1 MIRLSIWLSNGLA
14 NYGHETIICVANEPQ
29 LRVES
34 SPEISARD
42 CSKFI
47 LETLTAALS
56 RAPQATIAISGGSSP
71 KLLFTEMAK
80 AAFDWSKL
88 HIFWVDE
95 RCVPP
100 TDSQSNFK
108 LANDT
113 LLEAA
118 KISEKNIHRVYGELP
133 PEEGARR
140 YNTDIKTFFALGDG
154 QLPVFDVLHRGM
166 GPDAHT
172 ASLFPGEP
180 LIANRS
186 GIAAHV
192 WVEKMKMDRVSL
204 LPGVLLAAKTTVLQV
219 SGAEKA
225 EATRHVLKEPEDY
238 FRYPCQI
245 ASRSAKA
252 VWFLDRA
259 AAAML

>member
-1 MIRLSIWLSNGLA
+1 MNTL
-14 NYGHETIICVANEPQ
+14 HD
-29 LRVES
+29 
-34 SPEISARD
+34 SPRA
-42 CSKFI
+42 
-47 LETLTAALS
+47 TL
-56 RAPQATIAISGGSSP
+56 AISGGSTP
-71 KLLFTEMAK
+71 KLLFAEMAK
-80 AAFDWSKL
+80 AAFDWSNV

-95 RCVPP
+95 RCVGP
-100 TDSQSNFK
+100 TDSQSNYK

-113 LLEAA
+113 LLQAA
-118 KISEKNIHRVYGELP
+118 KIPPANIHRVYGELP
-133 PEEGARR
+133 PEECAER
-140 YNTDIKTFFALGDG
+140 YNSDIKTFFGLGDG

-192 WVEKMKMDRVSL
+192 WVEKMKMDRVTL
-204 LPGVLLAAKTTVLQV
+204 LPGVLLGAKLTVLQV
-219 SGAEKA
+219 SGDDKA
-225 EATRHVLKEPEDY
+225 EAVRQVLQEPEDP

-245 ASRSAKA
+245 ASRDEKA

-259 AAAML
+259 AAAMLP